1 MLIQH
6 LRDRSEG
13 VFAKILVGLIIIVF
27 ALFGFGS
34 ITTYLAPV
42 PKVAVVNGD
51 EITQQEM
58 ELAVERNRQYL
69 LSQDVDPLD
78 INEDQLRDNVLQT
91 LITRKLLTQA
101 VEDMNLQ
108 FSEARLEKEIV
119 DTPVFQINN
128 VFDSEQFQVVIR
140 SSGFT
145 PMSYRAEMR
154 SDKLLGQ
161 LSSAIQSTAFVTD
174 SMIRRAGS
182 LSGQTRDIA
191 FLRLDLESLLSEV
204 NVTSE
209 ELRSYYDANLQSYE
223 TEETVD
229 IGYVELKLAD
239 IIDEVEVTEA
249 ALASYY
255 AEHRASYSIP
265 ESRRVAHI
273 LIESGEDSD
282 DSDRE
287 AAKQK
292 AREIHQQLMS
302 GGDFS
307 ELAKEHSD
315 DPGSAANGGDLGFS
329 ERGIFDPDFEVVAFE
344 LDLEQISE
352 PVLTKD
358 GYHIIK
364 LLELEEGHEPELE
377 EVRETVENTYRESL
391 AEDLF
396 ISRSN
401 RLSELAF
408 ESADLQEPA
417 AELGLQIKSTGHVSR
432 KATEGIAGDLQV
444 IDAVFSGDLLLDGNN
459 SDIIEISQTQ
469 HVVVRVNSHE
479 LGKLQSFEE
488 VKESIR
494 ETQIR
499 DKASELAESSAREM
513 VAMLESGSVTRFVAD
528 QYGLEWQVFSSADR
542 TQTDL
547 DPDIR
552 NHAFTLPRPVEGDKS
567 IGYTSL
573 PDGDVVVI
581 SVTNVVNRAESD
593 LIATEMTGIGD
604 FLISQQGFLD
614 FQEFQDNLSGTSDIE
629 RTQ

>member
-13 VFAKILVGLIIIVF
+13 VFAKILIGLIIIVF

-58 ELAVERNRQYL
+58 ELAVERNRQYQ
-69 LSQDVDPLD
+69 LSQDVNPLD
-78 INEDQLRDNVLQT
+78 IDEDQLRDNVLQT
-91 LITRKLLTQA
+91 LITRKLLSQA

-108 FSEARLEKEIV
+108 FSEARLEKEII

-145 PMSYRAEMR
+145 PMSYRDEMR

-161 LSSAIQSTAFVTD
+161 LMSAIKSTVFVTD
-174 SMIRRAGS
+174 SMIRRVGS

-204 NVTSE
+204 GVTSE

-255 AEHRASYSIP
+255 TEHRASYSMP

-273 LIESGEDSD
+273 LIESSD

-292 AREIHQQLMS
+292 AREIHQQFLS

-307 ELAKEHSD
+307 ELATEHSD
-315 DPGSAANGGDLGFS
+315 DPGSAANGGDLGFP

-352 PVLTKD
+352 PVLTND

-408 ESADLQEPA
+408 ESADLQGPA

-432 KATEGIAGDLQV
+432 KATEGIAGDIKV
-444 IDAVFSGDLLLDGNN
+444 MDAVFSGDLLLDGNN

-469 HVVVRVNSHE
+469 HVIVRVNSHE
-479 LGKLQSFEE
+479 LGKLQSFED

-494 ETQIR
+494 ENLIR

-542 TQTDL
+542 NQTDL

-552 NHAFTLPRPVEGDKS
+552 DHAFTLPRPAEGDKS
-567 IGYTSL
+567 IGYTGL

-593 LIATEMTGIGD
+593 LIATEMTGIGG
-604 FLISQQGFLD
+604 FLASQQGFLD
-614 FQEFQDNLSGTSDIE
+614 FQEFQDNLSGISDIA

>member
-58 ELAVERNRQYL
+58 ELAVERNRQYQ
-69 LSQDVDPLD
+69 LSQDVNPLD
-78 INEDQLRDNVLQT
+78 IDEDQLRDNVLQT
-91 LITRKLLTQA
+91 LITRKLLSQA

-108 FSEARLEKEIV
+108 FSEARLEKEII

-145 PMSYRAEMR
+145 PMSYRDEMR

-161 LSSAIQSTAFVTD
+161 LMSAIQSTVFVTD
-174 SMIRRAGS
+174 SMIRRVGS

-204 NVTSE
+204 GVTSE

-255 AEHRASYSIP
+255 TEHRASYSMP

-273 LIESGEDSD
+273 LIESGD
-282 DSDRE
+282 DSNRE

-401 RLSELAF
+401 RLGELAF
-408 ESADLQEPA
+408 ESADLQGPA

-432 KATEGIAGDLQV
+432 KATEGIAGDIQV
-444 IDAVFSGDLLLDGNN
+444 MDAVFSGDLLLDGNN

-479 LGKLQSFEE
+479 LGKLQSFED

-494 ETQIR
+494 ENLIR

-542 TQTDL
+542 NQTDL

-552 NHAFTLPRPVEGDKS
+552 DHAFTLPRPAEGDKS
-567 IGYTSL
+567 IGYTGL

-593 LIATEMTGIGD
+593 LIATEMTGIGG
-604 FLISQQGFLD
+604 FLASQQGFLD
-614 FQEFQDNLSGTSDIE
+614 FQEFQDNLSGISDIA

>member
-58 ELAVERNRQYL
+58 ELAVERNRQYQ
-69 LSQDVDPLD
+69 LSQDVNPLD
-78 INEDQLRDNVLQT
+78 IDEDQLRDNVLQT
-91 LITRKLLTQA
+91 LITRKLLSQA

-108 FSEARLEKEIV
+108 FSEARLEKEII

-145 PMSYRAEMR
+145 PMSYRDEMR

-161 LSSAIQSTAFVTD
+161 LMSAIKSTVFVTD
-174 SMIRRAGS
+174 SMIRRVGS

-204 NVTSE
+204 GVTSE

-255 AEHRASYSIP
+255 TEHRASYSMP

-273 LIESGEDSD
+273 LIESSD

-352 PVLTKD
+352 PVLTND

-408 ESADLQEPA
+408 ESADLQGPA

-432 KATEGIAGDLQV
+432 KATEGIAGDIKV
-444 IDAVFSGDLLLDGNN
+444 MDAVFSGDLLLDGNN

-469 HVVVRVNSHE
+469 HVIVRVNSHE
-479 LGKLQSFEE
+479 LGKLQSFED

-494 ETQIR
+494 ENLIR

-542 TQTDL
+542 NQTDL

-552 NHAFTLPRPVEGDKS
+552 DHAFTLPRPAEGDKS
-567 IGYTSL
+567 IGYTGL

-593 LIATEMTGIGD
+593 LIATEMTGIGG
-604 FLISQQGFLD
+604 FLASQQGFLD
-614 FQEFQDNLSGTSDIE
+614 FQEFQDNLSGISDIA

>member
-51 EITQQEM
+51 EITRQEM
-58 ELAVERNRQYL
+58 ELAVERNRQYM
-69 LSQDVDPLD
+69 LSQDVNPLD
-78 INEDQLRDNVLQT
+78 IDEDQLRDNVLQT
-91 LITRKLLTQA
+91 LITRKLLSQA

-108 FSEARLEKEIV
+108 FSEARLEKEII

-140 SSGFT
+140 SAGFT
-145 PMSYRAEMR
+145 PMSYRDEMR

-161 LSSAIQSTAFVTD
+161 LSSAIQSTVFVTD
-174 SMIRRAGS
+174 SMIRRVGS

-204 NVTSE
+204 GVSSE
-209 ELRSYYDANLQSYE
+209 ELRSYYDTNLQSYE

-229 IGYVELKLAD
+229 IGFIELKLAD
-239 IIDEVEVTEA
+239 IIDEVEVNEA
-249 ALASYY
+249 ALASWFI
-255 AEHRASYSIP
+255 EHRAPYSIP
-265 ESRRVAHI
+265 ESRRIAHI
-273 LIESGEDSD
+273 LIESSD

-292 AREIHQQLMS
+292 VREIHQQLMG

-344 LDLEQISE
+344 LDLEQISK
-352 PVLTKD
+352 PVLTND

-377 EVRETVENTYRESL
+377 EVRETVENAYRENL

-401 RLSELAF
+401 RLDELAF
-408 ESADLQEPA
+408 ESANLQEPA
-417 AELGLQIKSTGHVSR
+417 AELGLQVKSTGHVSR
-432 KATEGIAGDLQV
+432 MATEGIAGNIQV
-444 IDAVFSGDLLLDGNN
+444 MDAVFSGELLLEGNN
-459 SDIIEISQTQ
+459 SEIIEISQTH

-479 LGKLQSFEE
+479 LGKLQSFED
-488 VKESIR
+488 VYESIR
-494 ETQIR
+494 ENLIR
-499 DKASELAESSAREM
+499 EKAAELAESSAREM

-528 QYGLEWQVFSSADR
+528 QYGLEWQVFPSADR
-542 TQTDL
+542 NHAVL
-547 DPDIR
+547 DPVIR
-552 NHAFTLPRPVEGDKS
+552 DHAFTLPRPAEGDKS
-567 IGYTSL
+567 IGYTGL

-593 LIATEMTGIGD
+593 LIATEITGIGG
-604 FLISQQGFLD
+604 FLVSQQRFLD
-614 FQEFQDNLSGTSDIE
+614 FQEFQDNLSGISDIE
-629 RTQ
+629 RNQ

>member
-91 LITRKLLTQA
+91 LITRKLLSQA

-108 FSEARLEKEIV
+108 FSEARLEKEII

-145 PMSYRAEMR
+145 PMSYRDEMR

-161 LSSAIQSTAFVTD
+161 LTSAIQSTAFVTD
-174 SMIRRAGS
+174 SMIRRVGS

-191 FLRLDLESLLSEV
+191 FLQLDLESLLSEV

-229 IGYVELKLAD
+229 IGYIELKLAD

-249 ALASYY
+249 ALSSYF

-282 DSDRE
+282 RE

-292 AREIHQQLMS
+292 AREIHQLLIS

-352 PVLTKD
+352 PVLTED

-364 LLELEEGHEPELE
+364 LLELEEGHEPELD

-391 AEDLF
+391 AEELF

-408 ESADLQEPA
+408 ESTDLQEPA

-432 KATEGIAGDLQV
+432 KATEGIAGDIQV
-444 IDAVFSGDLLLDGNN
+444 MDAVFSGDVMLDGNN

-494 ETQIR
+494 ETLIR

-547 DPDIR
+547 HPDIR

-567 IGYTSL
+567 IGYTGL

-604 FLISQQGFLD
+604 FLVSQQGFLD
-614 FQEFQDNLSGTSDIE
+614 FQEFQDNLTGTSDIE

>member
-58 ELAVERNRQYL
+58 ELAVERNRQYM
-69 LSQDVDPLD
+69 LSQDVNPLD
-78 INEDQLRDNVLQT
+78 IDEDQLRDNVLQT
-91 LITRKLLTQA
+91 LITRKLLSQA

-140 SSGFT
+140 SAGFT
-145 PMSYRAEMR
+145 PMSYRDEMR

-161 LSSAIQSTAFVTD
+161 LTSAIQSTVFVTD
-174 SMIRRAGS
+174 SMIRRVGS

-191 FLRLDLESLLSEV
+191 FLRQDLESLLSEV
-204 NVTSE
+204 DVSSE
-209 ELRSYYDANLQSYE
+209 ELKSYYDANLQRYE

-229 IGYVELKLAD
+229 IGYVELKLTD

-249 ALASYY
+249 ALASWFT
-255 AEHRASYSIP
+255 EHRASYSVP

-273 LIESGEDSD
+273 LIEISD
-282 DSDRE
+282 DSDE
-287 AAKQK
+287 GAKQK
-292 AREIHQQLMS
+292 ARGIYQQLMS
-302 GGDFS
+302 GEDFS
-307 ELAKEHSD
+307 GLAKEHSD

-329 ERGIFDPDFEVVAFE
+329 GRGIFDPEFEEIAFE

-352 PVLTKD
+352 PVLTQD

-377 EVRETVENTYRESL
+377 EVRESVENAYRENL
-391 AEDLF
+391 AEDMF
-396 ISRSN
+396 ISKSN

-408 ESADLQEPA
+408 ESADLQDPA
-417 AELGLQIKSTGHVSR
+417 AETGLQVKSTGHVSR
-432 KATEGIAGDLQV
+432 MATEGIAANVQV
-444 IDAVFSGDLLLDGNN
+444 MDAVFSGDLLLEGNN
-459 SDIIEISQTQ
+459 SDIIEISQTH

-479 LGKLQSFEE
+479 LGKLQSFED

-494 ETQIR
+494 ENLMR
-499 DKASELAESSAREM
+499 DKASELAEANAREM

-542 TQTDL
+542 NQADL
-547 DPDIR
+547 ETVIR
-552 NHAFTLPRPVEGDKS
+552 DHAFTLPRPAEGDKS
-567 IGYTSL
+567 IGYTGL

-593 LIATEMTGIGD
+593 LIATEITGIGG
-604 FLISQQGFLD
+604 FLASQQGFLD
-614 FQEFQDNLSGTSDIE
+614 FQEFRDNLTGLSDIE

>member
-58 ELAVERNRQYL
+58 ELSVERNRQYL

-145 PMSYRAEMR
+145 PMSYRDEMR

-161 LSSAIQSTAFVTD
+161 LTSAIQSTAFVTD
-174 SMIRRAGS
+174 SMIRRVGS

-282 DSDRE
+282 RE

-292 AREIHQQLMS
+292 AQEIHQQLMS

-344 LDLEQISE
+344 LDLGQISE

-377 EVRETVENTYRESL
+377 EVRETVENTYRENL

-408 ESADLQEPA
+408 ESVDLQEPA
-417 AELGLQIKSTGHVSR
+417 VELGLQIKSTGHVSR

-494 ETQIR
+494 ETLIR

-528 QYGLEWQVFSSADR
+528 QYGLEWQVFSSAGR

-604 FLISQQGFLD
+604 FLVSQQGFLD